1 MTGMLSAVDDSSKVA
16 AWKLSAAT
24 KTPLLFQIFYPKT

>member
-1 MTGMLSAVDDSSKVA
+1 MVA

-24 KTPLLFQIFYPKT
+24 YARRSSVSHTYGGLLFINIVNRYD